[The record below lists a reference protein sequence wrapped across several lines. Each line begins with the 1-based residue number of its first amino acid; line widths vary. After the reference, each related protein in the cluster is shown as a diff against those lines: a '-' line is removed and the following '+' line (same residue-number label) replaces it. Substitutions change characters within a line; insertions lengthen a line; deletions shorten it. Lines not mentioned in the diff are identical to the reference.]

1 VTLAPNPFAIAAD
14 LLFPEPST
22 YLNDPVGWVAAT
34 TKEFMW
40 SKQREI
46 AQSVR
51 ENRYTAVR
59 SCHGSGKSFTAS
71 RIASWWLDVHAP
83 GEAFIVTT
91 APTYKQVHAVL
102 WREIGR
108 AHRLG
113 DLDGRINQDD
123 EWYMGN
129 ELVGFGR
136 KPADNDPAGFSGV
149 HARYVLVI
157 IDEAGGVPEA
167 IYNAVDSLAIDKHNR
182 ILAIGNPDDPAAH
195 FAKIHKPGS
204 GWNRIHISVPV
215 HDPRYILGPG
225 PDTAVI
231 FGGILEVIV
240 ALAGVGTAV
249 ALYPVLKRQN
259 QGVALGL
266 VGSRV
271 LEGAGILAGVACL
284 LAIVSLRQIGAGS
297 GALVAS
303 QTLAILY
310 DRIFHLSQGFMPA
323 VDDLL
328 LGYLLYK
335 SRLVPRV
342 LPWIAFIG
350 APLLLIS
357 WLGVLLNFWGQ
368 RSAVTPLA
376 ALPVTVFE
384 FSLGVYLIVKGFKP
398 SPITADMS

>member
-1 VTLAPNPFAIAAD
+1 MSPLRKTSLVAGVLYLLTFVSIPTLF
-14 LLFPEPST
+14 L
-22 YLNDPVGWVAAT
+22 Y
-34 TKEFMW
+34 
-40 SKQREI
+40 
-46 AQSVR
+46 
-51 ENRYTAVR
+51 
-59 SCHGSGKSFTAS
+59 
-71 RIASWWLDVHAP
+71 
-83 GEAFIVTT
+83 
-91 APTYKQVHAVL
+91 
-102 WREIGR
+102 
-108 AHRLG
+108 
-113 DLDGRINQDD
+113 
-123 EWYMGN
+123 
-129 ELVGFGR
+129 
-136 KPADNDPAGFSGV
+136 
-149 HARYVLVI
+149 
-157 IDEAGGVPEA
+157 
-167 IYNAVDSLAIDKHNR
+167 
-182 ILAIGNPDDPAAH
+182 
-195 FAKIHKPGS
+195 
-204 GWNRIHISVPV
+204 ISV

-259 QGVALGL
+259 EGAALGL

-310 DRIFHLSQGFMPA
+310 DRIFHLPQGLMPA

-357 WLGVLLNFWGQ
+357 WLGVLLNLWGQ
-368 RSAVTPLA
+368 RFTVTPLA
-376 ALPVTVFE
+376 ALPVALFE
-384 FSLGVYLIVKGFKP
+384 FSL
-398 SPITADMS
+398 